1 MESSLVAFVTNL
13 ITQLPL
19 LILYIVGLLMAFDR
33 LAQQPQTAR
42 RAMLAFA
49 ILLLT
54 AVGMT
59 VVSSWLP
66 NYLTEQGSN
75 AATITS
81 YLRWIYFASN
91 LLHTLA
97 MGLILAALFRGEQAT
112 ATPNWVRLILGGL
125 LGLVLGGGFGALLG
139 DPIGMAFQ
147 VSNFEGGRGFF
158 VAFFIIP
165 LFAVIGAITG
175 AILLRQRSAQT

>member
-1 MESSLVAFVTNL
+1 MGSSFIAFFTNL

-33 LAQQPQTAR
+33 LAQQPKTAR
-42 RAMLAFA
+42 RTIVAFA

-59 VVSSWLP
+59 GVSSWLP
-66 NYLTEQGSN
+66 SYLAEQGSD
-75 AATITS
+75 AAAITS
-81 YLRWIYFASN
+81 FLRWIYLASN

-112 ATPNWVRLILGGL
+112 ATPNWLRLILGGL
-125 LGLVLGGGFGALLG
+125 LGLLLGGVLGALLG
-139 DPIGMAFQ
+139 DPIGAAFQ

-175 AILLRQRSAQT
+175 AIVLSRRAVQK